1 MSRIKLLFLSLI
13 LLLQSYSC
21 QDEKPEKQENFRVL
35 GYLFSPENWS
45 SGLAQVD
52 LDHLTSINLAFIH
65 PDESGSFSGSED
77 LTNAIAQIKAANVEV
92 FFSIG
97 GGSPPP
103 HMENLIRP
111 ENRGHFISE
120 IKLFME
126 NNSFDGV
133 DVDLENDL
141 INDHYAPF
149 ISDLYEAIRPTGK
162 KMTAALASWNAHKIS
177 DQTLSYFDL
186 INVMSYD
193 KTGPWNLSRPGQ
205 HAPYEMVVDDFNY
218 FHTER
223 GVPAE
228 KLLIGLPFYG
238 YGFGPGAP
246 GSMTYRRILESYPND
261 ADLDE
266 ISFDEGGTLYYNG
279 IGTITQKV
287 DFALS
292 SKAGGIMIW
301 QLLGDA
307 PNDQSLLRTISD
319 RIDKQK

>member
-1 MSRIKLLFLSLI
+1 MSRIKWLFLSLI

-21 QDEKPEKQENFRVL
+21 QEKKPEKQENFRVL
-35 GYLFSPENWS
+35 GYLFSPGNWS
-45 SGLAQVD
+45 SGLTQVN
-52 LDHLTSINLAFIH
+52 LDHLTSINMAFIH

-77 LTNAIAQIKAANVEV
+77 LTNAVAQIKAANVEV

-103 HMENLIRP
+103 HMENLIHP
-111 ENRGHFISE
+111 ENRGQFIAE
-120 IKLFME
+120 IKSFME
-126 NNSFDGV
+126 HNGFDGV

-141 INDHYAPF
+141 INEHYAPF
-149 ISDLYEAIRPTGK
+149 ISDLHEAIRPTGK
-162 KMTAALASWNAHKIS
+162 KMTAAFASWNAHKIS
-177 DQTLSYFDL
+177 DQTLSYIDL

-246 GSMTYRRILESYPND
+246 GSMTYRRILESFPNAED
-261 ADLDE
+261 RDE
-266 ISFDEGGTLYYNG
+266 IAFDEGGTLYYNG
-279 IGTITQKV
+279 VETITKKV

-292 SKAGGIMIW
+292 SKAGGVMIW

-307 PNDQSLLRTISD
+307 PKEQSLLNAISK
-319 RIDKQK
+319 RIEN

>member
-1 MSRIKLLFLSLI
+1 MTRNKWLFLSLI

-35 GYLFSPENWS
+35 GYLFSPGNWS
-45 SGLAQVD
+45 SGLAQVN

-65 PDESGSFSGSED
+65 PDESGRFTRSED
-77 LTNAIAQIKAANVEV
+77 LTNAITQIKAANVEV

-111 ENRGHFISE
+111 ENKGNFISE
-120 IKLFME
+120 IKSFME
-126 NNSFDGV
+126 DNGFDGV

-141 INDHYAPF
+141 INAHYAPF
-149 ISDLYEAIRPTGK
+149 ISDLHKSILPTGK

-218 FHTER
+218 FHLDR

-246 GSMTYRRILESYPND
+246 GSMTYRRILESYPNAVD
-261 ADLDE
+261 RDE
-266 ISFDEGGTLYYNG
+266 IKFDGGGTLYFNG
-279 IGTITQKV
+279 VRTISQKV

-292 SKAGGIMIW
+292 SKAGGVMIW

-307 PNDQSLLRTISD
+307 PNDESLLQAISK
-319 RIDKQK
+319 RIEN